1 MTTAV
6 SVRECRARLSELL
19 DKARSGETVIVTRR
33 GQEVARIQPPEI
45 KPDREGGWYK
55 GKIWY
60 AEDWDETPE
69 DIIDAMEGN
78 DSDDPL

>member
-33 GQEVARIQPPEI
+33 GREVARIQPPEV
-45 KPDREGGWYK
+45 KPNREGGWYK
-55 GKIWY
+55 GPLWM
-60 AEDWDETPE
+60 APDFDETPE
-69 DIIDAMEGN
+69 DIIDAMEGL
-78 DSDDPL
+78 DPDDPL